1 MSVIPDIP
9 RQPESPTHPPAEEI
23 RMSSRAYAEFLE
35 RLDAPPLAT
44 PALRKLAAIRPP
56 WADERSSH
64 PLK

>member
-9 RQPESPTHPPAEEI
+9 RQPESPANPPAEEI

-35 RLDAPPLAT
+35 RLDAPPLVT

-56 WADERSSH
+56 WADERFTH